1 MIAFI
6 IIGTIL
12 CGLVIFKLMFELSV
26 RNLHK
31 SLPTIEMKIQR
42 ALIKL
47 EEMQAEKII
56 KAYEKNE
63 MNKKVPI

>member
-1 MIAFI
+1 
-6 IIGTIL
+6 
-12 CGLVIFKLMFELSV
+12 MFELSV